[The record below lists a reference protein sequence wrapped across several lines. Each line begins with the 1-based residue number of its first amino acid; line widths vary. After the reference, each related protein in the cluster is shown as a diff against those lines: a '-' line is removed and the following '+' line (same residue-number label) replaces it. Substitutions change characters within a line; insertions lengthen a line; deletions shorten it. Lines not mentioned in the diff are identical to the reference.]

1 MTDPGAP
8 AGSRTGKVLRRTA
21 AVASVLCLV
30 ATSASA
36 VGWRAVNNLAENITT
51 IDVTNDLGTD
61 RPAAEAPAQ
70 QETYDPLNILIMG
83 TDTRTGQG
91 GGFGN
96 PSTTASG
103 RGHSDTTILLHVS
116 GDRDSAI
123 ALSIPRD
130 TWVTRPACKGGGTT
144 EGKFNEAFSLGGP
157 ACTIKAVESLTKVR
171 IDHFVVV
178 DFKGF
183 IGVVD
188 ALDGVPIC
196 LKEAVDDPKAKLKL
210 SKGKHVLDGETALA
224 FARARKTLGDGSDI
238 SRIDRQQVFLSS
250 VVRKATEQNV
260 LTDLPTLYNV
270 LDAVT
275 KSLTT
280 DPDLGSVDKLKD
292 LALSMQGL
300 SPSKVKFVTLP
311 WVSRGDGEN
320 VVMYE
325 PKATPIF
332 QAMRKDTAWPPKST
346 TPTGQ
351 KPLVAAP
358 STIRVKVL
366 NGSGTPGLGAQA
378 AAALEKQGFVITSVG
393 NAKTSDYAQTTVIY
407 DPGFDES
414 GRTLTYATKA
424 TVSKSTGSG
433 RTLTLIVGKDWSGTQ
448 KVSVAG
454 GGASGSASD
463 PKPTTA
469 DEESCVG

>member
-1 MTDPGAP
+1 VSEPGP
-8 AGSRTGKVLRRTA
+8 RAGSHRGPILRRIA
-21 AVASVLCLV
+21 AVVSVLALV
-30 ATSASA
+30 ATAASA
-36 VGWRAVNNLAENITT
+36 VGWRAVTDLAGNITT
-51 IDVTNDLGTD
+51 LDVTADLGTD
-61 RPAAEAPAQ
+61 RPTVVTPQ
-70 QETYDPLNILIMG
+70 QPQEYDPVNILIMG

-96 PSTTASG
+96 PSKTASG

-116 GDRDSAI
+116 GDRSRAL

-157 ACTIKAVESLTKVR
+157 ACTIKAVESLTDVR

-188 ALDGVPIC
+188 ALDGIPIC
-196 LKEAVDDPKAKLKL
+196 LKEAVNDKDSKLKL
-210 SKGKHVLDGETALA
+210 SKGNHVLDGEQALA
-224 FARARKTLGDGSDI
+224 FARTRKTLGDGSDI
-238 SRIDRQQVFLSS
+238 SRINRQQVFLSA
-250 VVRKATEQNV
+250 VVRKATEKNV

-270 LDAVT
+270 LDATT

-300 SPSKVKFVTLP
+300 SPAKVQFVTVP

-320 VVMYE
+320 VLVYE
-325 PKATPIF
+325 PKADPIF
-332 QAMRKDTAWPPKST
+332 KAMRNDTAWPPKST
-346 TPTGQ
+346 TPEGQ
-351 KPLVAAP
+351 KPLSTPP
-358 STIRVKVL
+358 SDIQVKVL
-366 NGSGTPGLGAQA
+366 NGSGSAGLGAQA
-378 AAALEKQGFVITSVG
+378 AAALEKQGFVVTSVG
-393 NAKTSDYAQTTVIY
+393 NAKSSDYAQTTVVY

-414 GRTLTYATKA
+414 ARTLTYASKA
-424 TVSKSTGSG
+424 AVSKATGSG
-433 RTLTLIVGKDWSGTQ
+433 RTLTLIVGSDWSGAR
-448 KVSVAG
+448 KVTIAG
-454 GGASGSASD
+454 GGSSGSASD
-463 PKPTTA
+463 PAPTSA
-469 DEESCVG
+469 DTESCVG